1 MGVATLVILSLV
13 VSSIGFHRFV
23 WFISLG
29 YGLSIAA
36 GGMLLLAW
44 FHASLGPASV
54 LMCLLLMAYG
64 PRLAIYLLVRERRSA
79 AYRHVAATQV
89 NDGSDLGLPI
99 QMVIWVACA
108 VMCACQASPVLSR
121 LQAGS
126 PADAPSLVGLALMC
140 GGIVLESIADLQ
152 KSVQKRTRPGR
163 FCDRGP
169 YSFVRCPNYLGE
181 VLMWTGVFVSG
192 AAVYADVSQWAC
204 ALVGYVAIVYVMF
217 GGARRLELRQGRS
230 YGGDPAYQAYVRSTP
245 ILLPFV
251 PLYSVR
257 GATGLKG

>member
-1 MGVATLVILSLV
+1 MGVTALVILSLV

-79 AYRHVAATQV
+79 AYRHVTATQV

-108 VMCACQASPVLSR
+108 VMCAC
-121 LQAGS
+121 
-126 PADAPSLVGLALMC
+126 
-140 GGIVLESIADLQ
+140 
-152 KSVQKRTRPGR
+152 
-163 FCDRGP
+163 
-169 YSFVRCPNYLGE
+169 
-181 VLMWTGVFVSG
+181 
-192 AAVYADVSQWAC
+192 
-204 ALVGYVAIVYVMF
+204 
-217 GGARRLELRQGRS
+217 
-230 YGGDPAYQAYVRSTP
+230 
-245 ILLPFV
+245 
-251 PLYSVR
+251 
-257 GATGLKG
+257 